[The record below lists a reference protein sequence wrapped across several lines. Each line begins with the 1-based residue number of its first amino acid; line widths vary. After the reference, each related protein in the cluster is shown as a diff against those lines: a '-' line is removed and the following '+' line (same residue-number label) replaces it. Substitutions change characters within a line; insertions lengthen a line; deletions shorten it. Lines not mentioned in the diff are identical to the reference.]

1 MFNLGEKEKKN
12 GFPVKFRDIIQKKV
26 NLSSFTSFKI
36 GGDADIYITPSSPK
50 ELEAVLA
57 FIHEEHIP
65 AILLGGGTNL
75 LISDD
80 GIRGAVIHTRRLNN
94 IRLLQS
100 AGKQLVQ
107 AEAGALMQDLTEFC
121 AEHGLTGLE
130 DFAGLPGTVGGAVFM
145 NARCYEKSISDVLI
159 SAAVLYFSEKG
170 CTIEE
175 YECRQEDWE
184 YKRSP
189 FQPQNKRYAECDRNR
204 PVIVSATFRT
214 EPAETTDIRKTME
227 SRIADR
233 TAKGHFKLPSAG
245 SVFKNN
251 HAFGKPSGQLIDEAG
266 LRGLQIGGAQVA
278 PWHGNFI
285 VNTGSATAR
294 DVMEL
299 IGTIQRQVKDKTG
312 FELEPE
318 IIVAGLERTIHTLRQ
333 TGIMMASK
341 KRRG

>member
-1 MFNLGEKEKKN
+1 M
-12 GFPVKFRDIIQKKV
+12 
-26 NLSSFTSFKI
+26 
-36 GGDADIYITPSSPK
+36 
-50 ELEAVLA
+50 
-57 FIHEEHIP
+57 
-65 AILLGGGTNL
+65 

-80 GIRGAVIHTRRLNN
+80 GIRGAVLHTCRLNK
-94 IRLLQS
+94 IRLIES
-100 AGKQLVQ
+100 TEETLVQ
-107 AEAGALMQDLTEFC
+107 AEAGALMQNLTEFC

-130 DFAGLPGTVGGAVFM
+130 NFAGLPGTVGGAVFM
-145 NARCYEKSISDVLI
+145 NARCYENSISDVLI
-159 SAAVLYFSEKG
+159 SASVLYFSEKG

-175 YECRQEDWE
+175 YDYRQEDWG

-189 FQPQNKRYAECDRNR
+189 FQPQNKRYAELSGNR

-214 EPAETTDIRKTME
+214 APADTAGIHKTME

-266 LRGLQIGGAQVA
+266 LRGLHIGGAQVA

-294 DVMEL
+294 EVMEL
-299 IGTIQRQVKDKTG
+299 IGTIQQQVKDKTG

-318 IIVAGLERTIHTLRQ
+318 IIFAG
-333 TGIMMASK
+333 
-341 KRRG
+341 

>member
-12 GFPVKFRDIIQKKV
+12 SFPVKFCDIIQKKV
-26 NLSSFTSFKI
+26 RLSPFTSFKI
-36 GGDADIYITPSSPK
+36 GGNADIYITPSSPE
-50 ELEAVLA
+50 ELEAALT
-57 FIHEEHIP
+57 FIQEERIP

-75 LISDD
+75 LIPDE
-80 GIRGAVIHTRRLNN
+80 GIRGAVIHTCRLNR
-94 IRLLQS
+94 ILLLQN
-100 AGKQLVQ
+100 GEDTHIQ
-107 AEAGALMQDLTEFC
+107 AEAGALMQDVTEFC

-159 SAAVLYFSEKG
+159 SASVVCFSAKG
-170 CTIEE
+170 CGIRE
-175 YECRQEDWE
+175 YGFRQEDWG

-189 FQPQNKRYAECDRNR
+189 FQPQDKRYAELNGSR
-204 PVIVSATFRT
+204 PVIVSAAFRT
-214 EPAETTDIRKTME
+214 AQGDKALIRRTME
-227 SRIADR
+227 NRIADR

-251 HAFGKPSGQLIDEAG
+251 HVFGKPSGKLIDEAG

-285 VNTGSATAR
+285 VNTGFATAQ
-294 DVMEL
+294 DVLKL
-299 IGTIQRQVKDKTG
+299 IKTIQQRVKENTG

-318 IIVAGLERTIHTLRQ
+318 IIFAG
-333 TGIMMASK
+333 
-341 KRRG
+341 